1 MERVRWEWKSTKSSS
16 ASLKRAPR
24 DWVWKEGRASLYG
37 DLFKTDLSVA
47 TEVILC
53 LSTLINQKLRPVLEK
68 ELLCGA
74 RVVAEQCE
82 VLGWEPQE
90 DVHEIRGCG
99 LLRDLSSR
107 PPPCQSSAPR
117 LALPRARLYAIMV
130 NRGDVVHP
138 DLKAVIELQQVDLRI
153 AELTLQIDS
162 LPSQIQTLEKQ
173 LNDFLRAHEE
183 HKQRLAANQ
192 KERKEL
198 EGEILGIKEKISKHK
213 DQLYQVKTNE
223 AYRAMFKEIEGE
235 EANIR
240 AIEDKVLENMI
251 EAEELQKLV
260 AEAAARVEG
269 EKARVAA
276 ETRRLE
282 SLRRADVEERD
293 QLAVRR
299 RELEIALSEP
309 VRTIYERVRK
319 GRRGVALAE
328 VRDGFCTLCNVRLRP
343 QAYNEVRTNESILT
357 CENCSRILYYVEP
370 APAAPADAGEKTNL
384 AAL

>member
-1 MERVRWEWKSTKSSS
+1 M
-16 ASLKRAPR
+16 
-24 DWVWKEGRASLYG
+24 
-37 DLFKTDLSVA
+37 
-47 TEVILC
+47 
-53 LSTLINQKLRPVLEK
+53 
-68 ELLCGA
+68 
-74 RVVAEQCE
+74 
-82 VLGWEPQE
+82 
-90 DVHEIRGCG
+90 
-99 LLRDLSSR
+99 
-107 PPPCQSSAPR
+107 
-117 LALPRARLYAIMV
+117 
-130 NRGDVVHP
+130 HP